1 MAVREFAH
9 SLIYSTETLIF
20 SILALLLLAYYRGF
34 GRTYV
39 KYWLF
44 SLTAL
49 AVNQL
54 SLALE
59 STLSQ
64 QNIGSL
70 IDTSLALIRQISQYF
85 HFLFLMLGIYSATKK
100 APINPRVLIIG
111 VLVVITL
118 SCIAVLPYGFDSA
131 NVFNRFYLRESLA
144 AFIFGCGFIVA
155 ACYTP
160 LM

>member
-70 IDTSLALIRQISQYF
+70 IDTS
-85 HFLFLMLGIYSATKK
+85 
-100 APINPRVLIIG
+100 
-111 VLVVITL
+111 
-118 SCIAVLPYGFDSA
+118 SCS
-131 NVFNRFYLRESLA
+131 
-144 AFIFGCGFIVA
+144 
-155 ACYTP
+155 
-160 LM
+160 